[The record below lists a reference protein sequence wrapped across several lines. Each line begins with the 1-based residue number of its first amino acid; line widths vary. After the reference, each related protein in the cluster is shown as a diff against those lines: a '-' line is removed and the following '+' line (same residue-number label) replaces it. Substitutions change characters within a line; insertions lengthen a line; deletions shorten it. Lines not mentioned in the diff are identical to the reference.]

1 MYCRGA
7 EKPIK
12 YGLMYNN
19 PPSKRGLSDAS
30 ASFALDER
38 SEYDPKA
45 LGERIKALRRELEL
59 TQAQFSALL
68 GTSQPTMS
76 RWEAGLFTPQD
87 SAFLQRMA
95 EMAGVALS
103 EFRYGPAGIAREV
116 AVAGY
121 VGAGAKIFP
130 VDDFPQGSGLEMV
143 TAPEGAGAKSV
154 VGVRVRGDS
163 MMPMMKD
170 GWLLFYH
177 RDQAGVPD
185 DCIGKLCVV
194 KVSDDGPILV
204 KEVRR
209 GSRAKTFTLLSVNAD
224 PIEAVRLE
232 GAARVVSIRPV

>member
-1 MYCRGA
+1 MA
-7 EKPIK
+7 KST
-12 YGLMYNN
+12 
-19 PPSKRGLSDAS
+19 PSKRRGLS
-30 ASFALDER
+30 ER
-38 SEYDPKA
+38 SAKFTHDEWPAYDA
-45 LGERIKALRRELEL
+45 RAFGQRIKSLRQELEL
-59 TQAQFSALL
+59 TQAQFAALL
-68 GTSQPTMS
+68 GTSQPTVS

-95 EMAGVALS
+95 DMAGVALS
-103 EFRYGPAGIAREV
+103 EFRYGPAGSTREV

-177 RDQAGVPD
+177 RDQAGVSD
-185 DCIGKLCVV
+185 GCIGKLCVV

-209 GSRAKTFTLLSVNAD
+209 GSRAETFTLLSVNAD
-224 PIEAVRLE
+224 PIEGVRLE
-232 GAARVVSIRPV
+232 WAARVVSIRPI